1 MGRKLYKRAIKSI
14 RSNPFKYGL
23 ILMLFCLVIT
33 FCGMTVRAEN
43 ISGGDND
50 EIVVD
55 PTGDGEGYAAVVYNN
70 TNGLPTSEANAIAET
85 KEGFLWIGSY
95 SGLIRY
101 DGSTFERI
109 DSTTGVTSVVSLYV
123 DSKER
128 LWIGTNDNGVAYM
141 EKGKINFY
149 KDVEGLKSSSIRS
162 IVEDKEGNIYIATT
176 YGLGYIDTDMQIHA
190 LDESQL
196 NSEYICE
203 LRRDDRGVIYGET
216 INGAVFTIE
225 NKKVTGYYDGNQLGL
240 GVLTTITPDPENP
253 GYVYLGTENSDIYYG
268 TLDDNLKSVKKIDV
282 SPLSYILSMEY
293 IGGELWVCSNTGIG
307 VIRDGNF
314 RSLNKLPLNNTV
326 GHMLADYEGNLWF
339 TSTRQG
345 VMKIVPNN
353 FTDIN
358 QKYGLTDMV
367 VNSTCVLEDQL
378 FIGTD
383 TGLQIIDKNK
393 GRLHKF
399 KLSTVNGKISDKD
412 NFITF
417 MKDCRI
423 RSIVKDAQDRLWIS
437 TYSQLGLVRY
447 DHGDVKTYG
456 TAEGL
461 PSERVR
467 TVIELSNGDM
477 AVACSGGVAIMRE
490 DEVIKV
496 YNDTNGLTNT
506 EALTICEGFNGELIV
521 GSDGNGIFIIT
532 DDSIKNI
539 GSKSGLSS
547 EVILRIKRDDK
558 RKLFWLVTSNSIS
571 YMKDEVVTTVEK
583 FPYSN
588 NFDIYEDNMENM
600 WVLSSNG
607 IYIVQKQEL
616 IDNKDIETV
625 FLNKDNGLASVATAN
640 SYSYMDEKGNLYIS
654 GSAGVTKVDIYKPLE
669 DVSKTKMSVPF
680 VEADGEMIYAEDDG
694 SIIIP
699 SNVKRVTVFSY
710 VYTYSLFNPKVT
722 YQLEG
727 FDSEKTTV
735 DRTELEPIDYTNL
748 DGGTYHFVMELQN
761 TMGQKGKEIEVKLVK
776 KKAFYEKIWFKALTA
791 AIILAV
797 LALIVVGYVK
807 RKTQALIKKQKENRI
822 FIREM
827 TEAFA
832 KVIDVK
838 DKYTNGHSTR
848 VAEYTAMLAK
858 ELGYNEDEVEKY
870 YNIALLHDIGKI
882 TIDIDVLNK
891 PGKLTDK
898 EFNIIKSHAAQGYQL
913 LKDISIMP
921 ELAIGAGYHHERPD
935 GKGYPKGLK
944 GEEIPRVAQIIAVAD
959 TFDAMYSDRPY
970 RKRMNFEKAVSII
983 KEVSGTQLETDVVD
997 AFLRLV
1003 DKGEFRAEDDN
1014 GGGTFEDINNI
1025 HKQQQK
1031 NADEAKKNF
1040 KNRLEEIKSENDD
1053 EKSEEE

>member
-162 IVEDKEGNIYIATT
+162 IVEDKEGNIFIATT

-203 LRRDDRGVIYGET
+203 LRKDDRGVIYGET

-571 YMKDEVVTTVEK
+571 YMKDEAVTTVEK

>member
-162 IVEDKEGNIYIATT
+162 IVEDKEGNIFIATT

-203 LRRDDRGVIYGET
+203 LRKDDRGVIYGET

-393 GRLHKF
+393 GRLHNF

-571 YMKDEVVTTVEK
+571 YMKDEAVTTVEK